1 MTEEQVTVQMDV
13 SKILASILVHLKEVS
28 VPTEVFMN
36 ETGKDRQLEI
46 IYDDETKSFIF
57 KLGEEIGNTTDAN

>member
-1 MTEEQVTVQMDV
+1 
-13 SKILASILVHLKEVS
+13 
-28 VPTEVFMN
+28 MN

>member
-1 MTEEQVTVQMDV
+1 MTQEEAIVEIDL
-13 SKILASILVHLKEVS
+13 SKVLGSILAHHKEIS
-28 VPTEVFMN
+28 VPTEIFMN